1 MSHIFISI
9 DSFDKNEFDKQL
21 NYLLG
26 LGCELKEGS
35 YSEDKMSFNKKYY
48 SQTVLIDTNK
58 YNHFEF
64 NDEEGKRIL
73 LNNFNGN
80 YYKRSTF
87 YNNGQ
92 ITSCILFNDNAPVGK
107 SVSYYENGQISS
119 ETNYSTLT
127 QNRSCSCNGILV
139 GIGYDGKRTS
149 WYENGQI
156 KSEKHYYYDG
166 VTSESVGTW
175 IDWYKNG
182 QIKKEA
188 YYHKGCRNGKWIEYY
203 ENGQT
208 KSIEFY
214 YTPYDPVVYKV
225 GNWTYY
231 NEDGTVK
238 DVKEMRQD
246 LSDYYDF

>member
-9 DSFDKNEFDKQL
+9 ASFDKNEFDKQL

-35 YSEDKMSFNKKYY
+35 YSEDTMSFNKKYY

-58 YNHFEF
+58 YSQFEYY
-64 NDEEGKRIL
+64 DEEGKRIL

-80 YYKRSTF
+80 YYKKTTF

-92 ITSCILFNDNAPVGK
+92 IASCTLFNDNAPVGK
-107 SVSYYENGQISS
+107 SVGYYENGQISG
-119 ETNYSTLT
+119 EINYSTLT
-127 QNRSCSCNGILV
+127 QGRSCSCNGIVVL
-139 GIGYDGKRTS
+139 GYDGLVAE
-149 WYENGQI
+149 YFENGQI

-166 VTSESVGTW
+166 VTSKSVGTW

-214 YTPYDPVVYKV
+214 YTPYDPLVYKV

-231 NEDGTVK
+231 NKDGTVK
-238 DVKEMRQD
+238 EVKEMRQD
-246 LSDYYDF
+246 LSDHYDF